1 MNPRFHLGLT
11 NVPNMSNASDII
23 SNMQRL
29 RHAIQLTR
37 LVLVWF
43 ALSVGVAIASPIVN
57 PQGMDLVCT
66 NSGSMKLVVQGDDEA
81 AASSH
86 TLDCPLCASIS
97 APPPALNTALTQ
109 PSPLAHVMQPLAA
122 AHMAAL
128 TAPPLPSRGPPLRSL

>member
-1 MNPRFHLGLT
+1 MNPRFHLGRAD
-11 NVPNMSNASDII
+11 VPNMSNASDII

-57 PQGMDLVCT
+57 PHGMDLVCT
-66 NSGSMKLVVQGDDEA
+66 STGSMKLVVQGDDEVP
-81 AASSH
+81 ASSH

-97 APPPALNTALTQ
+97 APPPAINTSLTQ
-109 PSPLAHVMQPLAA
+109 PSPLAHAVQRIAA
-122 AHMAAL
+122 AHIAAL
-128 TAPPLPSRGPPLRSL
+128 PAPPLPSRGPPVLFL